1 MPAKSAII
9 PQLNYEWIFFAL
21 PIRMLMLGAF
31 LNRLDRLY
39 ILNHCDQILRNLKVN
54 KSGFFLVSLFL
65 SLSFVETSV
74 AESEFHTGSGILTI
88 PTVKVGNSYVYDAQ
102 LRLNNAGSFD
112 LIGYSQDSSNGG
124 SVDDV
129 CTDKHITLEKYQQI
143 KNGMTLD
150 QVNSII
156 GCKEKLHGAS
166 SGITIYKWNTS
177 AFPLI
182 QVAFDSNGASNPT
195 YIPSR

>member
-1 MPAKSAII
+1 
-9 PQLNYEWIFFAL
+9 
-21 PIRMLMLGAF
+21 MLGVF
-31 LNRLDRLY
+31 LNRLNRLY

-54 KSGFFLVSLFL
+54 KSGFCLVSLFL

-74 AESEFHTGSGILTI
+74 AESEFHTDSGILTI

-112 LIGYSQDSSNGG
+112 IIGYSQNPSNSR

-156 GCKEKLHGAS
+156 GCKEKLHGVS
-166 SGITIYKWNTS
+166 SGITIYKWNAS
-177 AFPLI
+177 AFPLV
-182 QVAFDSNGASNPT
+182 QVAFDSNGASNLT